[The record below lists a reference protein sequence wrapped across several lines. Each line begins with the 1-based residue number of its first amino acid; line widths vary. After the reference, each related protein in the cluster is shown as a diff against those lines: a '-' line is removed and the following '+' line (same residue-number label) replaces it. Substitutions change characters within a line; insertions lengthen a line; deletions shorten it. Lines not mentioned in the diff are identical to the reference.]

1 MIIHI
6 VRHAEAVDRSDDI
19 SEEQRY
25 LTPRGRKRFRKVAK
39 ALRKTGGAPDLILTS
54 PLLRAV
60 QTADILA
67 ESLRYEGD
75 LLVTTLLSPGF
86 RPQKL
91 DRLLELNPQATEM
104 VLVGHE
110 PDLGIVAG
118 SLLGSDGS
126 CSLTKGAILSFQTT
140 GPGQAEFFRMIT
152 GGGNTITSKSKAE
165 AKLQGKQQ

>member
-6 VRHAEAVDRSDDI
+6 VRHAEAVDRSENI
-19 SEEQRY
+19 SEEHRF
-25 LTPRGRKRFRKVAK
+25 LTPRGRKRFREAAK
-39 ALRKTGGAPDLILTS
+39 ALRKTGAAPDLILTS

-75 LLVTTLLSPGF
+75 MLVEQLLSPGF

-91 DRLLELNPQATEM
+91 DRLLNVYPHVKEL

-110 PDLGIVAG
+110 PDVGMVVG
-118 SLLGSDGS
+118 SLLGSEGS
-126 CSLTKGAILSFQTT
+126 CSLTKGAIVSFQTT
-140 GPGQAEFFRMIT
+140 GPGQADFVGMIT
-152 GGGNTITSKSKAE
+152 GGGKTITSKSKAQD
-165 AKLQGKQQ
+165 KLQGKQQ